1 MLLPEERA
9 VSPTSGDPSRNFLL
23 NGMDPADFALIGGL
37 LERVQ
42 LEARAIVE
50 RPGEPIEFVY
60 FPEEGMLSVV
70 SRLETSRDVEVG
82 VVGREGMSGTPL
94 LLNDR
99 RSTYAT
105 NVQVSGSAHRLPA
118 AALIKAL
125 GASRQLHDHLL
136 RFVRAAEIQTASTA
150 SANGRAKLEERLARW
165 LLMTH
170 DRLDSDRLDVTHE
183 LLATML
189 ACRRPG
195 VTVALHQIEG
205 KGLIRSNRGNVVIVD
220 RHGLEQA
227 ANGSYGLAE
236 SEYARLL
243 GQDFRL
249 RGARR
254 PAPTVAPTEVAARD

>member
-1 MLLPEERA
+1 
-9 VSPTSGDPSRNFLL
+9 
-23 NGMDPADFALIGGL
+23 MDPDDFALVSGA
-37 LERVQ
+37 LELVP
-42 LEARAIVE
+42 LEAKTIIE

-60 FPEEGMLSVV
+60 FPDEGMLSVI
-70 SRLETSRDVEVG
+70 SRFETSRDVEVG

-105 NVQVSGSAHRLPA
+105 NVQVAGYAQRLPTDVLME
-118 AALIKAL
+118 ALYT
-125 GASRQLHDHLL
+125 SRRLHDHLL

-170 DRLDSDRLDVTHE
+170 DRLSSDRLDVTHE

-195 VTVALHQIEG
+195 VTVTLHLIEG
-205 KGLIRSNRGNVVIVD
+205 KGLIRSNRGHIIILD
-220 RHGLEQA
+220 REGLEHA

-243 GQDFRL
+243 GQDFRPRSPR
-249 RGARR
+249 RG
-254 PAPTVAPTEVAARD
+254 PPLAALGDSVEPG

>member
-1 MLLPEERA
+1 
-9 VSPTSGDPSRNFLL
+9 
-23 NGMDPADFALIGGL
+23 MDPDDFALIQGA
-37 LERVQ
+37 LEPVQ
-42 LEARAIVE
+42 LEARTILE

-60 FPEEGMLSVV
+60 FPDEGMLSVI
-70 SRLETSRDVEVG
+70 SRFETSRDVEVG

-105 NVQVSGSAHRLPA
+105 NVQVSGYAQRLPA
-118 AALIKAL
+118 DVLTEALRT
-125 GASRQLHDHLL
+125 SRPLHDHLL

-170 DRLDSDRLDVTHE
+170 DRVNNDRLDVTHE

-195 VTVALHQIEG
+195 VTVTLHMIEG
-205 KGLIRSNRGNVVIVD
+205 KGLIRSNRGHIIILD
-220 RHGLEQA
+220 REGLVHA

-236 SEYARLL
+236 SEYTRLL
-243 GQDFRL
+243 GQDFRA
-249 RGARR
+249 RSTRR
-254 PAPTVAPTEVAARD
+254 PAQTLDASESAEQ

>member
-1 MLLPEERA
+1 
-9 VSPTSGDPSRNFLL
+9 VSQSFGGQSRNLLL
-23 NGMDPADFALIGGL
+23 NSMDPEDFALIQGA
-37 LERVQ
+37 LEPVS
-42 LEARAIVE
+42 LEARTVLE
-50 RPGEPIEFVY
+50 RPGQPIDFAY
-60 FPEEGMLSVV
+60 FPDEGLLSIV
-70 SRLETSRDVEVG
+70 SRFETSRDVEVG
-82 VVGREGMSGTPL
+82 VIGREGMSGAPL

-99 RSTYAT
+99 RATYGT
-105 NVQVSGSAHRLPA
+105 NVQVAGYAQRLPA
-118 AALIKAL
+118 DVLSEALRT
-125 GASRQLHDHLL
+125 SRRLHDALL

-170 DRLDSDRLDVTHE
+170 DRITGDRLDVTHE

-195 VTVALHQIEG
+195 VTVTLHLLEG
-205 KGLIRSNRGNVVIVD
+205 KGLIRSNRGHVIIID
-220 RHGLEQA
+220 RDGLEHT

-249 RGARR
+249 RQP
-254 PAPTVAPTEVAARD
+254 PASR